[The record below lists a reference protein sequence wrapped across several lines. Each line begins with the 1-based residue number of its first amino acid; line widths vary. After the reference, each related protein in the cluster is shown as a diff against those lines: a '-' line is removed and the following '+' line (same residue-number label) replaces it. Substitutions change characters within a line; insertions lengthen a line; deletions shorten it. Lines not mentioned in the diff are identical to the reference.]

1 MCKHFSNMQVAGYL
15 LPRHVPN
22 ERERE
27 RGLLAGSAYT
37 HAHSDC
43 GAGERERG
51 ERRQQWPTQVAN
63 FCQTTSV
70 FGQPRR
76 HFAMNIKPISAVSLL
91 SNKTKHHNEV
101 MSRPLVASAVLNAD

>member
-27 RGLLAGSAYT
+27 GCLQDQHTHMHIVIAGL
-37 HAHSDC
+37 
-43 GAGERERG
+43 ERERG

>member
-43 GAGERERG
+43 GAGERERR
-51 ERRQQWPTQVAN
+51 ET
-63 FCQTTSV
+63 
-70 FGQPRR
+70 
-76 HFAMNIKPISAVSLL
+76 SAVAHASGELL
-91 SNKTKHHNEV
+91 PDHFRFWST
-101 MSRPLVASAVLNAD
+101 A